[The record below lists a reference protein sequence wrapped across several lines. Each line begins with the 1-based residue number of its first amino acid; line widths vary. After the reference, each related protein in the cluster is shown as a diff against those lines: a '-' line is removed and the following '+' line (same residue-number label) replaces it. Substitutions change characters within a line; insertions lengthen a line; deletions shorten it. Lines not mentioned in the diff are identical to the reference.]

1 MATDASAIRY
11 PTSELE
17 TAPREERAAYQ
28 LQQLQRLV
36 MSIRQTSP
44 FYQGRLSELGEDGPA
59 TLEEFYAAV
68 APVTKAELIANVAE
82 HPPFG
87 QLLAVSMEELC
98 RVYVHPG
105 PQAFAWTRSDQ
116 DLLTEMYAQGMTT
129 AGFGPGDLVDVT
141 VQYSW
146 VMAGTIW
153 DAAFQRAGAVTL
165 PGGAGGTGAHI
176 DRLNSLGITTLM
188 GFPTYVEEIALQAQE
203 RGLDPATDFSVS
215 KLLVIGELRDSD
227 AKERLRALYDAEFVR
242 EAYGTAEV
250 GLVAA
255 ECAHAGGGMHLHP
268 DVLVEVRDPVTGDHV
283 DEGTP
288 GELYLTP
295 LRREGMPILRYRTGD
310 ITEYQITGTCDCGRT
325 TPRVGRILGRVSD
338 LFRVKG
344 VFLVPRVVE
353 SLVHGCVGQPTPYQL
368 VISRPRVRDEVL
380 LRVEYAGGDD
390 ERLISSFVTQFKDR
404 CNVSIGVELSVPG
417 GLDDAEPRIVD
428 LR

>member
-17 TAPREERAAYQ
+17 TGPPEKRAAYQ
-28 LQQLQRLV
+28 LERLQRLV
-36 MSIRQTSP
+36 TSIRRTSP
-44 FYQGRLSELGEDGPA
+44 FYQGRLSELGHDGPA
-59 TLEEFYAAV
+59 TPEQFYAAV
-68 APVTKAELIANVAE
+68 APVTKAELIADVAE

-87 QLLAVSMEELC
+87 QLLAVPMEELC
-98 RVYVHPG
+98 RIYVHPG
-105 PQAFAWTRSDQ
+105 PQAFAWTRADQ

-176 DRLNSLGITTLM
+176 DRLSSLGITTLM

-203 RGLDPATDFSVS
+203 RGLDPTTDFSVS
-215 KLLVIGELRDSD
+215 KLLVIGELRDGD
-227 AKERLRALYDAEFVR
+227 AKKRLRALYDADFVR

-255 ECAHAGGGMHLHP
+255 ECAHSGGGMHLHP
-268 DVLVEVRDPVTGDHV
+268 DVLVEVRDPGTGEPV
-283 DEGTP
+283 DAGAS

-310 ITEYQITGTCDCGRT
+310 ITDYQSTQTCECGRT
-325 TPRVGRILGRVSD
+325 TPRIGPILGRVSD

-353 SLVHGCVGQPTPYQL
+353 SLVHGCAGQPTRYQL
-368 VISRPRVRDEVL
+368 VISRPHVRDEVL
-380 LRVEYAGGDD
+380 LRVEHAGGDE
-390 ERLISSFVTQFKDR
+390 ERLVSSFVTQFKDR
-404 CNVSIGVELSVPG
+404 CNVSIGVELSAPG
-417 GLDDAEPRIVD
+417 ALGDTEPQIVD